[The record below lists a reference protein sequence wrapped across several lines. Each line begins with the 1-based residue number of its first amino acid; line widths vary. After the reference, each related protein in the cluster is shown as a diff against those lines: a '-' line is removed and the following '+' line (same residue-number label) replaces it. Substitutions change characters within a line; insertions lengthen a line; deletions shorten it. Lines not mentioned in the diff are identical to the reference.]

1 MFWMRNKKINIFWY
15 ALLSKVLNK
24 ARFSHFEAHFVEYKC
39 FTFNLIL
46 VGDSVLSPKVLT
58 LE

>member
-1 MFWMRNKKINIFWY
+1 MSVS
-15 ALLSKVLNK
+15 LLFAYNK
-24 ARFSHFEAHFVEYKC
+24 ARFSRFEVHIVNYKY